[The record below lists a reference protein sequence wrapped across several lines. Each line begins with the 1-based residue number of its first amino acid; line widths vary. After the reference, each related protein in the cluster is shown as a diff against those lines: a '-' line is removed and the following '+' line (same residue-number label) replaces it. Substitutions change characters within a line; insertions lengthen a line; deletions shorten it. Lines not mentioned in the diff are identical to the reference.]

1 MLTLAFFPNDY
12 SSFFEKIFLSSC
24 WTTDTLNMVD
34 ILGFS
39 FLRDLH
45 NDKPLVVNN
54 YTENIKLIWMELDDA
69 TWCIFPE
76 IDEKMLT
83 LL

>member
-12 SSFFEKIFLSSC
+12 SSFFENFFLSSC
-24 WTTDTLNMVD
+24 WTTDTLNMVH

-54 YTENIKLIWMELDDA
+54 YTENIKLIWMELNDA